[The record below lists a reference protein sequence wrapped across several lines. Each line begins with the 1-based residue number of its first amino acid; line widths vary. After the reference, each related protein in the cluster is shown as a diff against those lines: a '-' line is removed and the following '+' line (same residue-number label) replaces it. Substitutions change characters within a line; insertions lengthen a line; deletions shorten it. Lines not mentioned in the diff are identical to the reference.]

1 MEQPC
6 SEGHA
11 NVGYRMQV
19 RGEES
24 DGDTGRETQTENRSR
39 EFRRRPQQACVVPA
53 QHKASSVAE
62 QENNL
67 SCYFLLKK
75 IKPEDVTG
83 GKAIVHEIII
93 SLGH

>member
-1 MEQPC
+1 MEQPR

-11 NVGYRMQV
+11 NVGYRTQV

-39 EFRRRPQQACVVPA
+39 EFRRRPLQACE
-53 QHKASSVAE
+53 HKASSVAE

-93 SLGH
+93 SPGH